1 MPPGTYFALK
11 GGWGPRRVNP
21 GYIVN
26 SIGVVRPKTGGQYEM
41 AILTNR
47 NKSEAIGKRRLNQVA
62 RVMNAAL

>member
-1 MPPGTYFALK
+1 
-11 GGWGPRRVNP
+11 
-21 GYIVN
+21 
-26 SIGVVRPKTGGQYEM
+26 M

>member
-1 MPPGTYFALK
+1 MDGAPQSQ
-11 GGWGPRRVNP
+11 P